1 MIDAV
6 MTIANSTPWAFA
18 WSVAAVN
25 EQQLHL
31 LQGAQDMINGILE
44 NMESDPYHAPADWIL
59 ENIWNTL
66 EAVKNAQTSV

>member
-1 MIDAV
+1 
-6 MTIANSTPWAFA
+6 MTTANLTPLAFV

-44 NMESDPYHAPADWIL
+44 NMEADKYHAPADWIL